1 MCGSQKKK
9 RTMSA
14 WDVDELIGTLL
25 HARTPRAFTGAFNAV
40 LQRACP
46 RRAIRLLVMTHDAYR
61 NFPDLGQCTFDMA
74 TPWHN
79 RALYASE
86 TVEEDVDHDSADD
99 VAIGFYLLEGTAC
112 AASIELRVD
121 GTSAYSPEGGHVG
134 SIYARTH
141 SARQKLDMYSLVMA
155 ATVLYTALFPFPFP
169 DDSFPPAKLD
179 RLHSEAVVVPSM
191 WVLRPYKWV
200 FPGPRDFDKDANDS
214 YAAYDEYYRSVH
226 TVHIYFRP
234 SANVAAAGEVLR
246 DLCVKSKFCHSRER
260 LDAAAPKAA
269 LKTKSTHLVLRFTR
283 RFAPKSMRPSALNTA
298 TKGSGSKAKAE
309 YAARLAALKRA
320 KSNALSGAR
329 LAGGAHVHRSSRKPS
344 VRRPSRKS
352 SVRRAVSMTRRRAS
366 GRVRAY

>member
-1 MCGSQKKK
+1 
-9 RTMSA
+9 
-14 WDVDELIGTLL
+14 
-25 HARTPRAFTGAFNAV
+25 
-40 LQRACP
+40 
-46 RRAIRLLVMTHDAYR
+46 MTHGAYR
-61 NFPDLGQCTFDMA
+61 NFPDLGQCTFDTA

-86 TVEEDVDHDSADD
+86 DVEHDSADD

-121 GTSAYSPEGGHVG
+121 GTSAYAPEGGHVG

-155 ATVLYTALFPFPFP
+155 ATVLYTAFFPFPFP

-214 YAAYDEYYRSVH
+214 YAAYDEYYRSVD

-246 DLCVKSKFCHSRER
+246 DLCVKGKFCHSRAR

-269 LKTKSTHLVLRFTR
+269 LKTKSARLVLRFTQ
-283 RFAPKSMRPSALNTA
+283 RFAPKSMRPSALNA
-298 TKGSGSKAKAE
+298 STKGSGSSEANAE

-329 LAGGAHVHRSSRKPS
+329 LAGGAHVHRPSRKPS
-344 VRRPSRKS
+344 ARRPSRKS
-352 SVRRAVSMTRRRAS
+352 SVRRAVSRTRRQAS
-366 GRVRAY
+366 AGVRAANAHGTRNGPAPRRRGR

>member
-1 MCGSQKKK
+1 
-9 RTMSA
+9 MSA